1 MIHLSVKRA
10 GRLIVFS
17 VFFIVLSC
25 GAAGQQAEDRLK
37 ESVVQFNEGIRWGR
51 MQEVIPRVHPDNVQH
66 FLKMHE
72 HFGNETQV
80 SDYELI
86 SYEYNQEKK
95 SATINV
101 RITWYKQS
109 EMALHTTI
117 LIQSWEHIESDW
129 ILMTETFHSGEAF

>member
-72 HFGNETQV
+72 HLEMKFKFPIMN
-80 SDYELI
+80 LLAMNI
-86 SYEYNQEKK
+86 IRRK
-95 SATINV
+95 S
-101 RITWYKQS
+101 Q
-109 EMALHTTI
+109 LP
-117 LIQSWEHIESDW
+117 L
-129 ILMTETFHSGEAF
+129 TFA